1 MIEAE
6 TIYGKSIEKFSENF
20 NRDTDNMKRLPED
33 QQKYEKSR
41 QKAKWEV
48 NDKKNLMIRKQVE
61 KELILY
67 ESFRDCLGRF
77 SLRTTKTR
85 SRDCDLILIV
95 NDKRFLR
102 KEYIK

>member
-1 MIEAE
+1 
-6 TIYGKSIEKFSENF
+6 
-20 NRDTDNMKRLPED
+20 MKRLPED

-48 NDKKNLMIRKQVE
+48 NDKKNFMIRKQVE

-77 SLRTTKTR
+77 SLRTSVFTR
-85 SRDCDLILIV
+85 DIATRPLKITTNFFFAV
-95 NDKRFLR
+95 KKRPFG
-102 KEYIK
+102 ID